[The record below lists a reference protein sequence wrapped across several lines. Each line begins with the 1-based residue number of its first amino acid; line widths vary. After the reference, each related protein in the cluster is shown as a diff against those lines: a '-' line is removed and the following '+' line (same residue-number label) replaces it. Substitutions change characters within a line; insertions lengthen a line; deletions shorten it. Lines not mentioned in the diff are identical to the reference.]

1 MLGVAGAFA
10 GASPAAAFSTQGYKW
25 ANPAGTPVTYM
36 LEPNGSPEV
45 TDGTDLEALRKAFGT
60 WQSVACSYLTFAEQP
75 WQGPG
80 SVSAD
85 RMNQIMWITDAGL
98 WPAGQQATLAFTYT
112 FYDTGSGAITDAD
125 IIANS
130 VNWQWTTV
138 DADVTPQKVDLETVM
153 FHEIGHFFGLAH
165 STDQDA
171 VMFPSNNKGIQRAPR
186 IDDINGI
193 CSLYPNGQPAPT
205 NPDNPTQPG
214 QQGTGQVGSPCQ
226 ANVDCVSS
234 LCAEDPLI
242 GRNYCTAP
250 CTAGRA
256 DGCPAGYDCTPTSA
270 DTAYCLAPVPVD
282 ELCDQ
287 CSASAQC
294 SSGLC
299 LQVPGYNSFQPF
311 CTRACDPTPGAA
323 SCPEGYRCELVDGLG
338 QSGGVCSPIE
348 GVCNPRGRGGH
359 NEPCFSNGGCKP
371 NHICAEYFSG
381 SGLKFCYL
389 ECSTGQIGQ
398 PCARDIPN
406 LVCLPVV
413 DRDNVAACFDL
424 VPIGGP
430 CIPEVCGGSDSGCFF
445 DENLGI
451 DSALCYQFCSGQLS
465 CPANTQCSNEGLC
478 IPSMGFKYLGEACL
492 SDAECESRTCRTYG
506 ENQLCTKSCTIT
518 DATSCDAGFKC
529 LPREGSIDGL
539 CWPLTFTNSTAEN
552 RREIKTSVTKPD
564 YCSCD
569 STNSCDEGCACDPE
583 CGGGCSCRAP
593 SGSTAATLA
602 SSMLLFAGLATVLC
616 VRRRTK

>member
-1 MLGVAGAFA
+1 
-10 GASPAAAFSTQGYKW
+10 
-25 ANPAGTPVTYM
+25 M
-36 LEPNGSPEV
+36 LEPNGAPEV
-45 TDGTDLEALRKAFGT
+45 TDGSDLVAVRKAFQT
-60 WQSVACSYLTFAEQP
+60 WQSVACSYLTFEEQT

-85 RMNQIMWITDAGL
+85 RINQIFWINDAGL

-112 FYDTGSGAITDAD
+112 FYNTGTGAITDAD

-138 DADVTPQKVDLETVM
+138 DADVTPQKVDLETVL

-165 STDQDA
+165 SSDTNA

-186 IDDINGI
+186 SDDINGI

-205 NPDNPTQPG
+205 ENNPTQPG
-214 QQGTGQVGSPCQ
+214 QEGTGAVGAPCQ
-226 ANVDCVSS
+226 ANTDCVSS

-256 DGCPAGYDCTPTSA
+256 DGCPPGYDCSPTSA

-294 SSGLC
+294 STGLC
-299 LQVPGYNSFQPF
+299 LKVPGYNSFQPF

-338 QSGGVCSPIE
+338 QSGGVCAPIE
-348 GVCNPRGRGGH
+348 GICNPKGRGGH

-371 NHICAEYFSG
+371 NHVCAEYFSG
-381 SGLKFCYL
+381 SGLFFCYL
-389 ECSTGQIGQ
+389 ECSTGMIGQ
-398 PCARDIPN
+398 PCVRDIPS
-406 LVCLPVV
+406 LVCLPVA
-413 DRDNVAACFDL
+413 DRSNVAACFDL
-424 VPIGGP
+424 VPVGGP

-445 DENLGI
+445 DENFGM
-451 DSALCYQFCSGQLS
+451 DSALCYQFCDGQLT
-465 CPANTQCSNEGLC
+465 CAANTQCVDGLC
-478 IPSMGFKYLGEACL
+478 IPNSGFKYLGEACL
-492 SDAECESRTCRTYG
+492 SDEECQSRTCRTYG
-506 ENQLCTKSCTIT
+506 ENQLCTKACTVT
-518 DATSCDAGFKC
+518 DSASCDAGFKC
-529 LPREGSIDGL
+529 LPREGAVDGL
-539 CWPLTFTNSTAEN
+539 CWPQTFTNSPGEN
-552 RREIKTSVTKPD
+552 RREIITTTTNPG

-569 STNSCDEGCACDPE
+569 STKDCDADCPCDPE
-583 CGGGCSCRAP
+583 CGGGCSCRTDT
-593 SGSTAATLA
+593 GSLGPRGGLV
-602 SSMLLFAGLATVLC
+602 MLLWAALVLAALAVARRVRAPTV
-616 VRRRTK
+616 VKPART